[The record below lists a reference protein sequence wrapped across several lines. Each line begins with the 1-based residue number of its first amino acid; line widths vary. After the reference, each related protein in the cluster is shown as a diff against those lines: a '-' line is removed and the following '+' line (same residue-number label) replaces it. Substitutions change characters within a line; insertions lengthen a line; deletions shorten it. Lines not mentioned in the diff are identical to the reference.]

1 MSKVSG
7 RDRYVSV
14 GSHVTVRP
22 GAERQKEETRD
33 RVRGILPTIEGQ
45 EERRMGGRFVW
56 RKRIK
61 PRTRLAM
68 LSLCLTTSSDP
79 DGWKNGWMDEPMTV
93 KERRH
98 EVGLSLAY
106 NWPPEGTRG
115 WAARRDVSNENDSR
129 PYTE

>member
-1 MSKVSG
+1 
-7 RDRYVSV
+7 
-14 GSHVTVRP
+14 
-22 GAERQKEETRD
+22 
-33 RVRGILPTIEGQ
+33 
-45 EERRMGGRFVW
+45 MGGRFVGTG

-68 LSLCLTTSSDP
+68 LYLSLCLTTSSDP

-98 EVGLSLAY
+98 EVGLSLSLAY
-106 NWPPEGTRG
+106 IWPPEGTRCG
-115 WAARRDVSNENDSR
+115 AARREVSNENDSR